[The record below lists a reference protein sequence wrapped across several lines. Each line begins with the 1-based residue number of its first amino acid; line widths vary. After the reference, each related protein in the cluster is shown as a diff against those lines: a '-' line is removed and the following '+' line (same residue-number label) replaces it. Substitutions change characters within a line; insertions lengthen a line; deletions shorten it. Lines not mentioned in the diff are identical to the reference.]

1 MNKLLW
7 SSSLCLLSPRQTMN
21 QRHAMSASKSKFI
34 HTQTSNLEDS
44 VELYRSVAG
53 IILKRHPMLSTKD
66 NVIIETEIH
75 EITRRPQECLYLLI
89 KKPRKDHAWQFPQ
102 GGSEPGET
110 VVEAALRELKE
121 ECGSDLKVKVNTKDI
136 IGAYKYRFP
145 VEFILSQK
153 RSKKYVG
160 AKVCLLQNTT
170 MRVSKKKQRKT
181 KDMYCYFHY

>member
-1 MNKLLW
+1 
-7 SSSLCLLSPRQTMN
+7 
-21 QRHAMSASKSKFI
+21 MSASKSKFI

-160 AKVCLLQNTT
+160 AKVNFISAEWVSGQCQPDQQEIIDFGWLTREEIT
-170 MRVSKKKQRKT
+170 KYVSKEYR
-181 KDMYCYFHY
+181 DAILPMLN